1 MEARSENTATGSIPA
16 VLLGQFLA
24 TVFMVG
30 LIWYV
35 QLVHYPLMAGWPHD
49 DFSHWE
55 AAHRERTGLV
65 VVPAMLAEG
74 LAVVLIL
81 ARRPR
86 GVAAWLAWTGA
97 GLLLAIWA
105 STFAI
110 QVPLHD
116 KLAAGWDAVAHARLV
131 QSNWLRTVLWSARAL
146 VAAWMLRGWV
156 DAGKLALPQP
166 A

>member
-1 MEARSENTATGSIPA
+1 MEASSDNSACGTIPA
-16 VLLGQFLA
+16 VLLGQLLA
-24 TVFMVG
+24 TVFMAGV
-30 LIWYV
+30 IWYV

-55 AAHRERTGLV
+55 AAHREQTGLV

-74 LAVVLIL
+74 LMVLLIL

-86 GVAAWLAWTGA
+86 GVPAWLAWTGA

-116 KLAAGWDAVAHARLV
+116 QLSAGWNAAAHGRLV

-146 VAAWMLRGWV
+146 VVAWMLRGWA
-156 DAGKLALPQP
+156 DAGKLVLPQP

>member
-1 MEARSENTATGSIPA
+1 MEASSDNSACGTIPA
-16 VLLGQFLA
+16 VLLGQLLA
-24 TVFMVG
+24 TVFMAGV
-30 LIWYV
+30 IWYV

-49 DFSHWE
+49 DFSRWE
-55 AAHRERTGLV
+55 AAHREQTGLV

-74 LAVVLIL
+74 LMVLLIL

-86 GVAAWLAWTGA
+86 GVPAWLAWTGA

-116 KLAAGWDAVAHARLV
+116 QLSAGWNAVAHGRLV

-146 VAAWMLRGWV
+146 VAAWMLRGWA
-156 DAGKLALPQP
+156 DAGKLVLPQP